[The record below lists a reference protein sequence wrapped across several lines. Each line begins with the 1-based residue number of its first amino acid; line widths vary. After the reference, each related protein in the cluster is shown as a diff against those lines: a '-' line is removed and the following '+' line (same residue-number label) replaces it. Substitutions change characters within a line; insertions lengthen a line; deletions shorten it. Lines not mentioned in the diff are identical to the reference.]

1 MAFSAHPKH
10 QHRTWFDNTEYHQNL
25 FWQHFVMLHIAR
37 LLALVLSQW
46 QTLQRHQPLL
56 KYLQLLSQ
64 HPSLPVLLVWHLPQ
78 HFQHQN
84 ADSLNDTTLGSPHS
98 HHQLLP
104 LNLIKCHFV
113 QPLKQCL
120 FCLVLKSIFQDFAHQ
135 TSKYFA
141 LSIFHSLCYIDSL
154 AEPALQ
160 LWFLN
165 EFSLPHPQLDQQN
178 SPTKLEYCLDQLND
192 SK

>member
-1 MAFSAHPKH
+1 
-10 QHRTWFDNTEYHQNL
+10 
-25 FWQHFVMLHIAR
+25 MLYIAR
-37 LLALVLSQW
+37 LLAHVLSRW
-46 QTLQRHQPLL
+46 QTLQRHQPLQYIHPL
-56 KYLQLLSQ
+56 ALVLQS
-64 HPSLPVLLVWHLPQ
+64 V
-78 HFQHQN
+78 
-84 ADSLNDTTLGSPHS
+84 DSLNDTTLGSPHS
-98 HHQLLP
+98 HHQLLS

-120 FCLVLKSIFQDFAHQ
+120 FCLALKSIFQDFAHQ
-135 TSKYFA
+135 ISKYFA

-178 SPTKLEYCLDQLND
+178 SPTKFGYCLDQLND